1 MISIAS
7 LEQTHLASVHA
18 PSAIPDHG
26 DENVSRVLDC
36 AEFHHWEGNG
46 PGARTAFFVLRK
58 PLPGAPAGTIL
69 SLADLHAKL
78 FPAKR

>member
-7 LEQTHLASVHA
+7 LEQTRAGGNADAAALKLGNE
-18 PSAIPDHG
+18 I
-26 DENVSRVLDC
+26 VSRVLDC

-46 PGARTAFFVLRK
+46 PGARTAYFILRK
-58 PLPGAPAGTIL
+58 ALPGLPRGAVI
-69 SLADLHAKL
+69 SLAELHAKL